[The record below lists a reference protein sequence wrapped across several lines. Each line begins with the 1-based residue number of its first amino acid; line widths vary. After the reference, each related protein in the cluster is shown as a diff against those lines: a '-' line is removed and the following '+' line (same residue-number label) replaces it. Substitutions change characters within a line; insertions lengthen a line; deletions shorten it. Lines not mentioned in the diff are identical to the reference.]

1 MAASIDML
9 RGLSDPKPVHWPFI
23 ALFSVSPFLAL
34 WAAVR
39 LIRSFSETTRKPK
52 VETVHDKFYLASS
65 SRLEDQLASMN
76 KVIDTQVTRAAAK
89 ARRFEILGQLATV
102 LSIGM
107 PFSTWLYAFSQV
119 DVKTKLEHLWPF
131 IFSST
136 SFGFVAVTVA
146 VTFLRH
152 SKAHAAELQKLRA
165 YSDSLH
171 KVQVALRTESP
182 KDASSTLDLLAK
194 YARFGGGST
203 PEEAQ
208 PQSSEEMK
216 NAFSLVSSL
225 LAKS

>member
-1 MAASIDML
+1 MKAIVDAQI
-9 RGLSDPKPVHWPFI
+9 
-23 ALFSVSPFLAL
+23 
-34 WAAVR
+34 
-39 LIRSFSETTRKPK
+39 IRS
-52 VETVHDKFYLASS
+52 SS
-65 SRLEDQLASMN
+65 
-76 KVIDTQVTRAAAK
+76 K
-89 ARRFEILGQLATV
+89 ARRFELLGQLATIF
-102 LSIGM
+102 SIGM
-107 PFSTWLYAFSQV
+107 PLSTWLYAFSQV

-152 SKAHAAELQKLRA
+152 SKSHSAELHKLRA

-171 KVQVALRTESP
+171 KVRVALSTDSP
-182 KDASSTLDLLAK
+182 KEASATLDLLAK
-194 YARFGGGST
+194 YAKFGGGT
-203 PEEAQ
+203 AADEGQ